1 MKKRKKLEQDQL
13 GGPMSTEH
21 NVMRPGRTLTKR
33 RQENEIKKVR
43 KGNSNRRVRK
53 ELAEQKGR
61 V

>member
-1 MKKRKKLEQDQL
+1 
-13 GGPMSTEH
+13 MSTEH